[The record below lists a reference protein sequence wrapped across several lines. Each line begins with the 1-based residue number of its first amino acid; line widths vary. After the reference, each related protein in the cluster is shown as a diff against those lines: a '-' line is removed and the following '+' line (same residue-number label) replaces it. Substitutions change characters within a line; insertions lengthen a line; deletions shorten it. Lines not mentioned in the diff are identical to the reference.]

1 MTPRT
6 SWALAGLVYLGLALA
21 LLAPVAAAPATLA
34 LGHPETD
41 TFNHVWGY
49 WHTRAAISTIES
61 PWRGLGLNWPSGGA
75 LWFIDQLGAALT
87 LPVTFLGGPVLSYN
101 LWLLLN
107 LVGAGLAAFA
117 LGRRLGLSAPA
128 AGLAGLAFE
137 TTPHLL
143 GQLYN
148 GISETATVGTLPLCL
163 VAALRLREAPGPRRG
178 GELGLA
184 LALSAL
190 ASWYYGL
197 FSALGVAGLLVRDAW
212 RTPRRWTRPAAWGGL
227 LVAGACTLL
236 LVGPPFL
243 LFRQTLLA
251 PTALVRRD
259 ESFVALTLAGHNQV
273 DLWSFFRPGR
283 TYSPDLR
290 ALYDEA
296 LITVVYAGWTLLVAG
311 AVALWRGRDQGPARG
326 LAAVALV
333 CFVLAQGPW
342 LYVSGSWVELP
353 GGDPA
358 PLPFLFLTQ
367 IVPGFA
373 SMSHAFRFAVPMGLA
388 LSLLAGLA
396 VDLAPRGRA
405 AVAGGLGALWLVELV
420 VASPAVLPLPVSR
433 VEAPACHAAL
443 TYTAD
448 WAPLPR
454 DGAVLD
460 VPVSLQVL
468 ARGRYAGW
476 QTRHG
481 LGIPYGLNDPTP
493 VALKDNRLALA
504 IIGLERSSVDTVGST
519 LPTLDLALGARDLG
533 SRGYK
538 AIAVHGDLY
547 PPEVRARVLELLRI
561 VLGEG
566 QTIEDCTLFRLPGPG
581 AGAL

>member
-1 MTPRT
+1 M
-6 SWALAGLVYLGLALA
+6 YLGVALA
-21 LLAPVAAAPATLA
+21 LLAPVASAPATLA
-34 LGHPETD
+34 IGHPETD

-49 WHTRAAISTIES
+49 WHTRAALLTLVS
-61 PWRGLGLNWPSGGA
+61 PFRGLGLSWPSGGA
-75 LWFIDQLGAALT
+75 LWFIDQLGATLT
-87 LPVTFLGGPVLSYN
+87 LPVNLAGGPVLAYN
-101 LWLLLN
+101 LWLLLH
-107 LVGAGLAAFA
+107 LVGAGLATFA
-117 LGRRLGLSAPA
+117 LGRRLALSVPA
-128 AGLAGLAFE
+128 AALAGLAFE

-163 VAALRLREAPGPRRG
+163 VAALRMREAPGLRRG

-184 LALSAL
+184 LSLSAL
-190 ASWYYGL
+190 GSWYYGL
-197 FSALGVAGLLVRDAW
+197 FSALGVAGLILRDAW
-212 RTPRRWTRPAAWGGL
+212 RTPRRWARPAAWGGL
-227 LVAGACTLL
+227 LAAGATLL
-236 LVGPPFL
+236 TLVGPPFL
-243 LFRQTLLA
+243 LFRQTLMA
-251 PTALVRRD
+251 PGALVRRD

-311 AVALWRGRDQGPARG
+311 AIALWRGRDHGPARA

-342 LYVSGSWVELP
+342 LYVSGSWVALP
-353 GGDPA
+353 GGEPT
-358 PLPFLFLTQ
+358 PLPFLVLTQ
-367 IVPGFA
+367 LVPGFA

-396 VDLAPRGRA
+396 VDAAPRGRA
-405 AVAGGLGALWLVELV
+405 AIAGALGLTWAIELLI
-420 VASPAVLPLPVSR
+420 ASPAVLPLPVSR
-433 VEAPACHAAL
+433 VEAPACYAAL

-460 VPVSLQVL
+460 LPVSLQVL

-493 VALKDNRLALA
+493 AALKDNRLALA

-519 LPTLDLALGARDLG
+519 LPALDLALGARDLG
-533 SRGYK
+533 NRGYK

-566 QTIEDCTLFRLPGPG
+566 RTIEDCTLFALPGPG
-581 AGAL
+581 AAAL